1 MKLDLPGN
9 RQLSLTRPVI
19 IGVLNVTPDS
29 FSDGGVFTDIDA
41 AVTHAERMAADGA
54 DVIDVGAESTRP
66 GSQRVPA
73 DEQRRRI
80 MPVIEELTDRLD
92 VPISIDTTRA
102 AVAAGALDL
111 GAAIINDV
119 SAGRDDEG
127 MLPLAAK
134 RSVPIVLMHM
144 LSSPADMQ
152 DDPQYDDVVAEVS
165 RFLLDRARRGVDA
178 GVRPQQ
184 IVIDPGIGFGKTT
197 EHNLM
202 LIANLHELVAT
213 GYVVMLGT
221 SRKRFIG
228 QVTGA
233 AEPTDRVAGTVATT
247 ALGVMAGVQMFRVH
261 DVAAN
266 RQAAD
271 VTFAIRQHQTEA
283 RRDTRRGHFSDHDKP

>member
-9 RQLSLTRPVI
+9 RQLSLARSVI
-19 IGVLNVTPDS
+19 MGVLNVTPDS
-29 FSDGGVFTDIDA
+29 FSDGGKFTDIDA
-41 AVTHAERMAADGA
+41 AVAHAERMAADGA

-80 MPVIEELTDRLD
+80 MPVLEQLTARLD
-92 VPISIDTTRA
+92 VPVSIDTTRA
-102 AVAAGALDL
+102 AVAAEALDL

-119 SAGRDDEG
+119 SAGRDDEA
-127 MLPLAAK
+127 MLPLAAE
-134 RSVPIVLMHM
+134 RCVPIVLMHM
-144 LSSPADMQ
+144 LSSPTDMQ
-152 DDPQYDDVVAEVS
+152 DDPQYDDVLADV
-165 RFLLDRARRGVDA
+165 RQFLLDRARQAVDTGVS
-178 GVRPQQ
+178 REQ

-213 GYVVMLGT
+213 GYAVMLGA

-247 ALGVMAGVQMFRVH
+247 ALGVTAGVQMFRVH

-271 VTFAIRQHQTEA
+271 VTFAIHQHQTEGPA
-283 RRDTRRGHFSDHDKP
+283 WSLQ